1 MQFGI
6 FFFQMHTKYDEV
18 SGVVPELDLLE
29 VVLEVPADARLRVR
43 AHLATLVL
51 TVSRQ

>member
-6 FFFQMHTKYDEV
+6 FFFQMHTEYDEV